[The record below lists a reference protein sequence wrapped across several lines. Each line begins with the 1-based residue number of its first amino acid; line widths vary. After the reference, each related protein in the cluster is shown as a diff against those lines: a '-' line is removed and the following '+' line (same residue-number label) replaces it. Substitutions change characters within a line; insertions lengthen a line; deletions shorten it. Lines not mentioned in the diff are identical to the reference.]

1 MLSAQDLELG
11 FERFLARLAG
21 EASVRREFD
30 ASRGEF
36 FAHPAARLL
45 PGAERRHLEWFLL
58 ERPSAAL
65 GGVPVQTWRE
75 SLAETSAELLTGFAH
90 SLAGAFEVTSLVP
103 GEGLWVRDLFTLGEH
118 PIVEARASLA
128 IEVGDLVVGRLFPA
142 GGAAFLLS
150 QAASVFRDPDLL
162 AAVRTD
168 LQAMRAARRGVL
180 RVQQLEL
187 EHLFHGPGS
196 LPTVGPSAEEAF
208 ERARTALGALEL
220 TPAQVERAL
229 AAVRVAVPA
238 RDGRVVTEALNQLAF
253 DTDADLVAAR
263 LALAELWSSV
273 ATGAPRAP
281 EPAGGAEPAADEDD
295 DNATVQAA
303 LEAFDRGRAEG
314 KDLELLFRELERELG
329 VADEPETEPETEAD
343 EAPGAPDFPGVVGAM
358 VEEFLWEIGHE
369 QGAAEARVLEPLREL
384 GTYGHQIGVFEEL
397 TPAQLLDFSAR
408 WLLDEGRVTNPR
420 ELIGV
425 LDALAVF
432 CRWSEERQGVPLW
445 KPFESTLAALRESL
459 PRHVL
464 LRRSLRAGAGEGAF
478 RVLRVGGTGAVVRAL
493 DGLEREL
500 VLVPEQAHNLRV
512 GELVRVARHEGAFVL
527 GASYPAEIAE
537 LLPE

>member
-1 MLSAQDLELG
+1 MLSPQELELG
-11 FERFLARLAG
+11 FERCLELLAREVDAQ
-21 EASVRREFD
+21 REFD
-30 ASRGEF
+30 RSRSEF
-36 FAHPAARLL
+36 FADPGARLV

-65 GGVPVQTWRE
+65 GGVPVQVWRAA
-75 SLAETSAELLTGFAH
+75 LAESSAELLTGLAQ

-142 GGAAFLLS
+142 GGATFLLS

-168 LQAMRAARRGVL
+168 LQTMRAARRGVL

-208 ERARTALGALEL
+208 ELARTALAALGL
-220 TPAQVERAL
+220 TGAQVARAL
-229 AAVRVAVPA
+229 AAVRAGIPA
-238 RDGRVVTEALNQLAF
+238 RDGRVVTDVLNQLAF
-253 DTDADLVAAR
+253 DTDADLAAAR

-273 ATGAPRAP
+273 ATGTARAR
-281 EPAGGAEPAADEDD
+281 EAEAAADVAAAADEDHE
-295 DNATVQAA
+295 AVQAA
-303 LEAFDRGRAEG
+303 LAAFDRGRAEG
-314 KDLELLFRELERELG
+314 KDLEHLFRELERELG
-329 VADEPETEPETEAD
+329 VAEDAD
-343 EAPGAPDFPGVVGAM
+343 EAESETEEAAGAPDFPGVVGAM

-369 QGAAEARVLEPLREL
+369 QGEAEARVLQPLREL
-384 GTYGHQIGVFEEL
+384 GTYGAQIGVFEEL

-408 WLLDEGRVTNPR
+408 WLLDEGRVTSPD
-420 ELIGV
+420 ELVAV
-425 LDALAVF
+425 LDALAAF

-445 KPFESTLAALRESL
+445 EPFEATLGALRESL

-464 LRRSLRAGAGEGAF
+464 LRRSLRAGPGEGAF
-478 RVLRVGGTGAVVRAL
+478 RVSSVAGKHARVRDAE
-493 DGLEREL
+493 GLEREL
-500 VLVPEQAHNLRV
+500 VLGPDQAANLRV
-512 GELVRVARHEGAFVL
+512 GELVRVARHAGDFVL